1 MSSRDIFLAAC
12 NQLGDGLAEFGF
24 KASQKGACLKKAI
37 RNKDLTFEI
46 SFQSSTLN
54 SNGYVKLLPHI
65 LITSKRL
72 KKWLKEQTSD
82 VYSNDTI
89 YSNQLGYISHFQEW
103 KSWNVSGI
111 SQEKT
116 IAEVIDVIKTYAI
129 PIFDLFEDTNNA
141 IHFLM
146 HKGTKFNRYTDKSLT
161 PLAFML
167 CFASKDEAQC
177 FFDNYLIDAPG
188 KRLLL
193 NLYKELEGGKA
204 VDLMHAEFVDAFAV
218 KLAFLQGL
226 NFLQGLKM

>member
-12 NQLGDGLAEFGF
+12 NQLNDGLAGFGF
-24 KASQKGACLKKAI
+24 KASQKGACLKKI
-37 RNKDLTFEI
+37 SIHKEFTFEI

-65 LITSKRL
+65 LITSRRL
-72 KKWLKEQTSD
+72 KKWLKAQTDD
-82 VYSNDTI
+82 VYSNDII

-111 SQEKT
+111 SQEKA

-129 PIFDLFEDTNNA
+129 PIFDLFEDINST
-141 IHFLM
+141 IQFLM
-146 HKGTKFNRYTDKSLT
+146 NKGTKFNRYTAQSLT

-167 CFASKDEAQC
+167 CFASKEEAQC
-177 FFDNYLIDAPG
+177 FFDNYLIGAPG
-188 KRLLL
+188 KRLIMS
-193 NLYKELEGGKA
+193 LYKELKEGKA
-204 VDLMHAEFVDAFAV
+204 VDLMHAEFVDAFAI

-226 NFLQGLKM
+226 KI

>member
-12 NQLGDGLAEFGF
+12 NQLSEGLAEFGF
-24 KASQKGACLKKAI
+24 KASQKGACLKKVSI
-37 RNKDLTFEI
+37 NKDLTFEI

-65 LITSKRL
+65 LITSRRL
-72 KKWLKEQTSD
+72 KKWLKAQTND
-82 VYSNDTI
+82 VYRNDII
-89 YSNQLGYISHFQEW
+89 YSSQLGYISHFQEW

-116 IAEVIDVIKTYAI
+116 IAEVINVIKTYAL
-129 PIFDLFEDTNNA
+129 PIFDLFEDINST
-141 IHFLM
+141 IKFLM
-146 HKGTKFNRYTDKSLT
+146 RTGTKFNRYTAKSLT

-167 CFASKDEAQC
+167 CVASKEEAQC
-177 FFDNYLIDAPG
+177 FFNNYLLDAPG
-188 KRLLL
+188 KRLILK
-193 NLYKELEGGKA
+193 LYKELEEGKA

-226 NFLQGLKM
+226 KI